1 MNGRLRRWQ
10 LRDLAIAVIGLLG
23 VFLVLRGTVLPS
35 GSDSDTRRVTIRRGS
50 GVSDIA
56 HTLATGG
63 IIHSPLLFVLT
74 ARGLQMDRSLRAGQY
89 DLAPGMS
96 VLEILHR
103 LQKGSDF
110 RVTLPEGL
118 TAREMADTLHAAI
131 GLDTGEFLAAV
142 RDSALREELGVTT
155 PTLEGYLFPDSYKIL
170 PDMTPREIVAQMTRR
185 FARLYGD
192 EFGDARP
199 PQGLTRQQA
208 ITLASIVEAEAHVPE
223 ERPHIAAVYLNR
235 LRTRMRLQADPT
247 VAYALGGR
255 RERIYYK
262 DLAVDSPYNTYRHE
276 GLPPGPIANPGL
288 ASVRAVFHP
297 LQPNDDL
304 FFVATGDG
312 HHIFTRT
319 LAEHDA
325 ATARVRGGSTAPPA
339 SRNAGPGH
347 P

>member
-1 MNGRLRRWQ
+1 MSVRVRGWHV
-10 LRDLAIAVIGLLG
+10 RDVVIALVGVLGL
-23 VFLVLRGTVLPS
+23 VLVLRGTVLPV
-35 GSDSDTRRVTIRRGS
+35 GGAAERRVTIRRGS

-56 HTLATGG
+56 RELHRTG
-63 IIHSPLLFVLT
+63 IIDSPLFFVLT
-74 ARGLQMDRSLRAGQY
+74 ARGLHMDRTLRAGQY
-89 DLAPGMS
+89 TLTPSMN
-96 VLEILHR
+96 VLDILRR

-118 TAREMADTLHAAI
+118 TAAAIADTLHAAI
-131 GLDTGEFLAAV
+131 GLDRAEFLAAV
-142 RDSALREELGVTT
+142 RDSALRQELGVTT

-170 PDMTPREIVAQMTRR
+170 PDMSAREIVAQMTRQ
-185 FARLYGD
+185 FAQ
-192 EFGDARP
+192 EFTAELGDARA

-208 ITLASIVEAEAHVPE
+208 VTLASIVEAEAHAPE

-235 LRTRMRLQADPT
+235 LRLGMRLQADPT

-262 DLAVDSPYNTYRHE
+262 DLEVDSPYNTYRHE

-288 ASVRAVFHP
+288 ASIRAVFHP
-297 LQPNDDL
+297 LSPCDDL

-312 HHIFTRT
+312 HHLFTQT
-319 LAEHDA
+319 LAAHDA
-325 ATARVRGGSTAPPA
+325 AIRQVRGGDAARTQPP
-339 SRNAGPGH
+339 SSPGQ